1 VYEMP
6 VLPLIF
12 DTTLVLGATK
22 LHDTCP
28 FPFLHIRG
36 RFETLAAVLTF
47 SPFWA
52 GKSRRHAGKAIA
64 HLFFSHGVS
73 PTKPNKNTKGRGPR
87 MNNGREM
94 IFRKGDETL
103 GGKTKITIVADVE
116 IRRT

>member
-28 FPFLHIRG
+28 CPFLHIRG

-52 GKSRRHAGKAIA
+52 GKSRRHAGKPIA
-64 HLFFSHGVS
+64 HLFFPRSL
-73 PTKPNKNTKGRGPR
+73 PNKTKQKYKRAGS
-87 MNNGREM
+87 MNE
-94 IFRKGDETL
+94 
-103 GGKTKITIVADVE
+103 
-116 IRRT
+116 

>member
-1 VYEMP
+1 MP

-64 HLFFSHGVS
+64 HLFFPTES
-73 PTKPNKNTKGRGPR
+73 PQQNQ
-87 MNNGREM
+87 
-94 IFRKGDETL
+94 
-103 GGKTKITIVADVE
+103 TKIQKGGVHE
-116 IRRT
+116 